1 MKKENIFMAA
11 FFLAIAIFLTSNVNA
26 FWISPAIT
34 NLDFEPSETYGGSFT
49 LYNHGGSQIGVSLL
63 AFGELAGY
71 IEIPNQITIKPD
83 SQEVVN
89 YKLSLPASMEY
100 GFHKAEIMAVENTPQ
115 SEGETVIGAK
125 IAVVTQIKVLVPYP
139 EKYVNAEIMV
149 DEKEEEIWFMI
160 SLANIGNADIEN
172 AYASIAIEDQ
182 TRLIERITTNSVNI
196 AVKDKNMIHA
206 VSKQNLQPG
215 DYKAT
220 ATVNYDG
227 KENVVARDFQIKKER
242 LILLKEFSV
251 QNSEETPVRFDV
263 TIENLANKEMKD
275 VVLDLS
281 IIDASQNVVENLKSA
296 PLDLKPKEQI
306 SIPMYWDYQVTGDE
320 VYKANLMIN
329 GMGYSLEKSIEFGAR
344 GLITSGI
351 NEPVI
356 SVKEPD
362 KSLSNNWFFG
372 IGGILFIIIISAVL
386 IYKKRSF
393 NKDKV
398 YK

>member
-26 FWISPAIT
+26 FGISPAIT
-34 NLDFEPSETYGGSFT
+34 NLDFKPLETYEGSFT
-49 LYNHGGSQIGVSLL
+49 LYNHGSSQIEVSLSV
-63 AFGELAGY
+63 FGELAGY